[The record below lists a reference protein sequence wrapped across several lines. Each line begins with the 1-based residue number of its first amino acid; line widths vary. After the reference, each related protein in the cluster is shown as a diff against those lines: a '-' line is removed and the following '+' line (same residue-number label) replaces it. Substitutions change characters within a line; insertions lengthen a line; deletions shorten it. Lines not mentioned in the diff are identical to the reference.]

1 MKHCNSAYSP
11 FLSNTMSIT
20 LIQPRHNYA
29 PTEGLWHVHLSAPLP
44 SVKARL
50 QIAGIRDIQLLDA
63 NITTPDYEHLSW
75 IVGFNLVGAPYIP
88 EVLNIIERIPRDV
101 EILLW
106 GQIIGSLSNHE
117 FMRIFH
123 TKGRTNIHNGNNPET
138 LGSIV
143 EVRSQDIPSIKCIDM
158 TSVYADIDDEHMKLY
173 LEREFSVYVS
183 QGCKYN
189 CNFCQAAKGR
199 PEIYR
204 ELSGFEN
211 ELTHLVSRAK
221 NFWFNK
227 LSFYMSNL
235 DILQTPEE
243 FTKFLD
249 VIDRIRRN
257 NSWFKI
263 RFRWLCGIESFMNC
277 YFHHHEMLVRAKN
290 LWLQSIGYGIDGATP
305 EVWKSIWKS
314 QNFKKI
320 SWGEQ
325 WSDQEKAIKTIE
337 WTKELGIRPEILM
350 VFWHPKETHESLKLA
365 YTFCAEM
372 QEKYGALPRPH
383 VSKTVIPWAKAW
395 REPRNKDFVEQL
407 LINPDLFQA
416 LDYTALASEVTHRNK
431 RLRRETNKWYKKIC
445 ALDRDATKY
454 VIPNT
459 HHYQAIAKRQNTT
472 VQKMNQG
479 KFDR

>member
-1 MKHCNSAYSP
+1 
-11 FLSNTMSIT
+11 MSLT

-29 PTEGLWHVHLSAPLP
+29 PDEGLGHVHLSAPLP

-63 NITTPDYEHLSW
+63 NITPINYENLSW

-88 EVLNIIERIPRDV
+88 EVLYVIEHTTRDV

-106 GQIIGSLSNHE
+106 GQIIGSLSDEE

-123 TKGRTNIHNGNNPET
+123 KTGRKNIHNGNNLHT
-138 LGSIV
+138 LGKTLGIDPMTIPPV
-143 EVRSQDIPSIKCIDM
+143 ECIDM
-158 TSVYADIDDEHMKLY
+158 TSVYTDIDDEYMRLY

-211 ELTHLVSRAK
+211 ELRHLVSRAK
-221 NFWFNK
+221 SFWLNEI
-227 LSFYMSNL
+227 SFYMSNL

-243 FTKFLD
+243 FAKFLD
-249 VIDRIRRN
+249 VIERIRGEKPG
-257 NSWFKI
+257 FEI

-277 YFHHHEMLVRAKN
+277 YFNHHDMLVRARR
-290 LWLQSIGYGIDGATP
+290 LWLHSIGYGIDGATP

-314 QNFKKI
+314 QNFRKI

-337 WTKELGIRPEILM
+337 WTKGLGIRPEILM
-350 VFWHPKETHESLKLA
+350 VFWHQDETPESLKLA

-383 VSKTVIPWAKAW
+383 VSKTIIPWAKAW
-395 REPRNKDFVEQL
+395 KESVNHDLVERFITEPW
-407 LINPDLFQA
+407 LFQA
-416 LDYTALASEVTHRNK
+416 LDYTALASEVTHRDK
-431 RLRRETNKWYKKIC
+431 RLRRETNTWYQKIC
-445 ALDRDATKY
+445 ALDPKATKY
-454 VIPNT
+454 VIPDT
-459 HHYQAIAKRQNTT
+459 PHYRAIAERKNTT
-472 VQKMNQG
+472 VAKMNEG

>member
-1 MKHCNSAYSP
+1 MV
-11 FLSNTMSIT
+11 LT

-29 PTEGLWHVHLSAPLP
+29 PTEGLGHIHLSAPLP

-50 QIAGIRDIQLLDA
+50 QMAGIRDIELLDA

-106 GQIIGSLSNHE
+106 GQIIGSLSDEE

-143 EVRSQDIPSIKCIDM
+143 GVRPQDIPSTECIDM
-158 TSVYADIDDEHMKLY
+158 TSVYADIDDEHMRLY

-204 ELSGFEN
+204 ELSWFQN

-221 NFWFNK
+221 SFWLNT

-243 FTKFLD
+243 FRKFLD
-249 VIDRIRRN
+249 VIEHIRRN
-257 NSWFKI
+257 NPWFEI

-290 LWLQSIGYGIDGATP
+290 LWLHSIGYGIDGATP

-350 VFWHPKETHESLKLA
+350 VFWHPKETQESLKLA

-383 VSKTVIPWAKAW
+383 VSKTIIPGAKAW
-395 REPRNKDFVEQL
+395 KEPENHAIVEQF
-407 LINPDLFQA
+407 ISDPRLFQA
-416 LDYTALASEVTHRNK
+416 LDYTALPSELTHPNNSLK
-431 RLRRETNKWYKKIC
+431 KATSTWYRKIC
-445 ALDRDATKY
+445 ALDPDATKY

-459 HHYQAIAKRQNTT
+459 PHYQRIANRKNTT
-472 VQKMNQG
+472 VTKMNEG